1 MTSNQCTLVTN
12 ILCLSAIVSCACELM
27 LLIGD
32 VFYVVRD
39 VQKFGFMFVA
49 FYTHENGD
57 QWTSIRCT
65 DKLAVWAELYFLL
78 GVRVFNS
85 RMCHWNFSL
94 I

>member
-32 VFYVVRD
+32 LFYVVRD

-49 FYTHENGD
+49 F
-57 QWTSIRCT
+57 
-65 DKLAVWAELYFLL
+65 
-78 GVRVFNS
+78 
-85 RMCHWNFSL
+85 
-94 I
+94 